1 MSDSGPDKQS
11 PAGAVNSSSG
21 GRPSRVTTDQ
31 QVESPDWEDPL
42 QTPVQFVRG
51 VGPARG
57 KLLEKLDIR
66 VAIDLLYNA
75 PRDVLDLSNVL
86 QPDELEAGEQQ
97 SVCGVV
103 VDTES
108 RRTKNGKA
116 MSAVLI
122 RCGRAFVRGVWF
134 NQPWVLKKF
143 RPDDVVLFSGK
154 PKRRSGRWEFS
165 NPHTQWLE
173 VDDPSG
179 EDGLPVAVVPR
190 YGLTDGLKMY
200 EISRCVKAAVEDY
213 VHLVPELLSA
223 ECLEAWELPGIREAI
238 TKLHLP
244 QSMDEY
250 NAAYRRL
257 VFQDLVEFQLAIAMR
272 RRVWWSGV
280 PAPKM
285 PCTAK
290 IDSRI
295 RRLFPFQ
302 MTAGQDQAIDDI
314 VADLNAGRPMHRL
327 LQADVG
333 SGKTAIA
340 MYGILVAIANG
351 YQAALMTPT
360 ELLATQHWQTIDKA
374 LAHSRVK
381 RLLLTG
387 NLTTG
392 QRKNAL
398 EEIRSGEAQLIIGT
412 QALIQKGVEFAN
424 LGLVVIDEQHKF
436 GVGQRASFSTGTQ
449 APHVLVMTATP
460 IPRSLCLTQ
469 FGDLDLTTMSDMPP
483 GRQPVKTFRV
493 FNANTRKRAWKFVRE
508 RLQEGRQVYVVCPR
522 VGESEEDDPQLQL
535 SFDDE
540 APQPSGTGASATGSS
555 SAAAVP
561 PAQEELIGSAEEL
574 FTDLQQDDLKG
585 FSVGLVHGRMSAQ
598 AKADAMEAFRSGETQ
613 ALVSTTVIE
622 VGVDVSNASVMVIQQ
637 AERFGLSQLHQLR
650 GRIGRGRHQGFCFL
664 FSDASATDVV
674 KRLSAMEKHTDGFKI
689 AEVDF
694 DLRGPGDIL
703 GSRQHGALP
712 LRFGHLI
719 KDREL
724 VEETR
729 QAAVE
734 LVKSGQFDDSLLA
747 PLKTAVLD
755 RFAELM
761 DLPRSG

>member
-1 MSDSGPDKQS
+1 MNDSDPNRQHQT
-11 PAGAVNSSSG
+11 GAV
-21 GRPSRVTTDQ
+21 RPSQRRPLRVTSDR

-42 QTPVQFVRG
+42 QTPVQFIRG
-51 VGPARG
+51 VGPERAL
-57 KLLEKLDIR
+57 LLEKLDIR

-75 PRDVLDLSNVL
+75 PRDVLDLSNVRT
-86 QPDELEAGEQQ
+86 PAELEPGVQQ

-108 RRTKNGKA
+108 RRTSTGKV

-134 NQPWVLKKF
+134 NQPWVIKKF
-143 RPDDVVLFSGK
+143 YSDNVVLFSGK
-154 PKRRSGRWEFS
+154 PKMRSGRWEFS

-173 VDDPSG
+173 ADDASS
-179 EDGLPVAVVPR
+179 EDGLPVAVIPR

-200 EISRCVKAAVEDY
+200 EIRRCVKAAVEDY
-213 VHLVPELLSA
+213 VHLVPELLSP
-223 ECLEAWELPGIREAI
+223 ECLEAWKLPGIREAI
-238 TKLHLP
+238 TRLHLP
-244 QSMDEY
+244 KSMDEY
-250 NAAYRRL
+250 RDAHRRL
-257 VFQDLVEFQLAIAMR
+257 VFQDLVEFQLAIALR

-295 RRLFPFQ
+295 RRLFPFE
-302 MTAGQDQAIDDI
+302 MTAGQDQAIADI

-381 RLLLTG
+381 RLMLTG
-387 NLTTG
+387 NLTPA
-392 QRKNAL
+392 QRKHAL
-398 EEIRSGEAQLIIGT
+398 EEIKSGEVQLVIGT
-412 QALIQKGVEFAN
+412 QALIQKGVEFSN

-436 GVGQRASFSTGTQ
+436 GVGQRAWFSTGKQ
-449 APHVLVMTATP
+449 SPHVLVMTATP

-483 GRQPVKTFRV
+483 GRQEVKTFRV
-493 FNANTRKRAWKFVRE
+493 YNATTRKRAWKFVRE

-535 SFDDE
+535 AFDNE
-540 APQPSGTGASATGSS
+540 QP
-555 SAAAVP
+555 VP
-561 PAQEELIGSAEEL
+561 PAAVAPIQDELIGSAEEL
-574 FTDLQQDDLKG
+574 FADLKKNELKG
-585 FSVGLVHGRMSAQ
+585 FTVDLVHGRMSAQ
-598 AKADAMEAFRSGETQ
+598 AKADAMDAFRTGETQ

-664 FSDASATDVV
+664 FSDASSTDVV
-674 KRLSAMEKHTDGFKI
+674 KRLSAMEKHTDGFRI

-734 LVKSGQFDDSLLA
+734 LVKSGEFDGPLLA

>member
-1 MSDSGPDKQS
+1 MSDPTSTNDRER
-11 PAGAVNSSSG
+11 
-21 GRPSRVTTDQ
+21 RPSRVTTDQ
-31 QVESPDWEDPL
+31 QVESPDWEDAL
-42 QTPVQFVRG
+42 QTPVQFVRN
-51 VGPARG
+51 VGPERA

-75 PRDVLDLSNVL
+75 PRDVLDLSNVKT
-86 QPDELEAGEQQ
+86 PAELEAGLQQ
-97 SVCGVV
+97 SVCGSV

-108 RRTKNGKA
+108 RRTSNGKT

-122 RCGRAFVRGVWF
+122 RSGRSFVRGVWF
-134 NQPWVLKKF
+134 NQPWILKRF
-143 RPDDVVLFSGK
+143 LPDNVVLFSGK
-154 PKRRSGRWEFS
+154 PKMRSGRWEFS

-173 VDDPSG
+173 NDDAAT
-179 EDGLPVAVVPR
+179 EDGLPVAVIPR
-190 YGLTDGLKMY
+190 YSLTDGLKMY
-200 EISRCVKAAVEDY
+200 EIRRAIKAAVEDY
-213 VHLVPELLSA
+213 VDLVPELLSP
-223 ECLEAWELPGIREAI
+223 ECLKTWKMPGIRDAI
-238 TKLHLP
+238 RKLHLP
-244 QSMDEY
+244 KSMDEY
-250 NAAYRRL
+250 REGYRRL
-257 VFQDLVEFQLAIAMR
+257 VFQDLVEFQLAIELR

-302 MTAGQDQAIDDI
+302 MTEGQDQAIADI

-381 RLLLTG
+381 RRMLTG
-387 NLTTG
+387 NLAPA
-392 QRKNAL
+392 QRKTAL
-398 EEIRSGEAQLIIGT
+398 EEIKSGDVQLIVGT
-412 QALIQKGVEFAN
+412 QALIQKGVEFSN

-436 GVGQRASFSTGTQ
+436 GVGQRAQFSSGTQ
-449 APHVLVMTATP
+449 SPHVLVMTATP

-483 GRQPVKTFRV
+483 GRQEVKTYRV
-493 FNANTRKRAWKFVRE
+493 YNANTRKRAWKFVRE

-522 VGESEEDDPQLQL
+522 VGETDEDDPQLEL
-535 SFDDE
+535 TFDE
-540 APQPSGTGASATGSS
+540 EFPELAAQPET
-555 SAAAVP
+555 VQP
-561 PAQEELIGSAEEL
+561 IEEELIGSAEEL
-574 FTDLQQDDLKG
+574 FNDLQKNELKG
-585 FSVGLVHGRMSAQ
+585 YSVGMVHGRMNAQ
-598 AKADAMEAFRSGETQ
+598 AKADAMEAFRTGETQ

-650 GRIGRGRHQGFCFL
+650 GRIGRGKHQGFCFL

-719 KDREL
+719 KDRKL

-729 QAAVE
+729 QAAIE
-734 LVKSGQFDDSLLA
+734 LVKSGQFDGPLLA
-747 PLKTAVLD
+747 PLKSAVLD

>member
-1 MSDSGPDKQS
+1 MSDSVPTNDRGR
-11 PAGAVNSSSG
+11 GA
-21 GRPSRVTTDQ
+21 SRVTDQ
-31 QVESPDWEDPL
+31 QVESPDLEDAL

-51 VGPARG
+51 VGPERA

-66 VAIDLLYNA
+66 VALDLLMNA
-75 PRDVLDLSNVL
+75 PRDVLDLSNVRT
-86 QPDELEAGEQQ
+86 PAELEAGVQQ
-97 SVCGVV
+97 SVCGQV
-103 VDTES
+103 VDTEA
-108 RRTKNGKA
+108 RRTSTGKM

-122 RCGRAFVRGVWF
+122 RSGRAFVRGVWF
-134 NQPWVLKKF
+134 NQPWILKKF
-143 RPDDVVLFSGK
+143 FPDNVVLFSGK
-154 PKRRSGRWEFS
+154 PKMRSGRWEFS

-173 VDDPSG
+173 NDDAAT
-179 EDGLPVAVVPR
+179 EDGLPVAVIPR
-190 YGLTDGLKMY
+190 YSLTDGLKMY
-200 EISRCVKAAVEDY
+200 EIRRATKAAVEDY
-213 VHLVPELLSA
+213 VDLVPELLSE
-223 ECLEAWELPGIREAI
+223 ECLDKWKLPGIRNAI
-238 TKLHLP
+238 RKLHLP
-244 QSMDEY
+244 QSMDDYREG
-250 NAAYRRL
+250 YRRL
-257 VFQDLVEFQLAIAMR
+257 VFQDLVEFQLAIELR
-272 RRVWWSGV
+272 RRVWWTGV

-295 RRLFPFQ
+295 RRLFPFNL
-302 MTAGQDQAIDDI
+302 TPGQNQAIADI

-340 MYGILVAIANG
+340 MYAILVAIAAG
-351 YQAALMTPT
+351 YQAVLMTPT

-381 RLLLTG
+381 RRMLTG
-387 NLTTG
+387 NLTPQ
-392 QRKNAL
+392 QRQKAL
-398 EEIRSGEAQLIIGT
+398 EEIRSGEVQLIVGT
-412 QALIQKGVEFAN
+412 QALIQKGVEFSN

-436 GVGQRASFSTGTQ
+436 GVGQRAKFSTGTQ
-449 APHVLVMTATP
+449 SPHVLVMTATP

-483 GRQPVKTFRV
+483 GRQEVKTYRV
-493 FNANTRKRAWKFVRE
+493 YNANTRKRAWKFVRE

-522 VGESEEDDPQLQL
+522 VGESQEEESQLEL
-535 SFDDE
+535 SFDE
-540 APQPSGTGASATGSS
+540 EFPELSEKPQSTSPI
-555 SAAAVP
+555 
-561 PAQEELIGSAEEL
+561 QEELIGSAEEL
-574 FTDLQQDDLKG
+574 FEDLQKNELKD
-585 FSVGLVHGRMSAQ
+585 FNVGLVHGRMNAQ
-598 AKADAMEAFRSGETQ
+598 AKADAMEAFRLGETQ

-622 VGVDVSNASVMVIQQ
+622 VGVDVSNASVMVVQQ

-650 GRIGRGRHQGFCFL
+650 GRIGRGKHQGFCFL

-712 LRFGHLI
+712 LKFGHLI
-719 KDREL
+719 KDRKL

-729 QAAVE
+729 DAAVE
-734 LVKSGQFDDSLLA
+734 LVKSGQFDSPLLA
-747 PLKTAVLD
+747 PLKSTVLD

>member
-1 MSDSGPDKQS
+1 MLVTELARPRRFRIGCSSMSDAS
-11 PAGAVNSSSG
+11 PSNEHS
-21 GRPSRVTTDQ
+21 RPPSRVTTDQ
-31 QVESPDWEDPL
+31 QVESPDWEDAL

-51 VGPARG
+51 VGPERAA
-57 KLLEKLDIR
+57 LLEKLDIR

-75 PRDVLDLSNVL
+75 PRDVLDLSNVRT
-86 QPDELEAGEQQ
+86 PAELEAGLQQ
-97 SVCGVV
+97 SVCGQV

-108 RRTKNGKA
+108 RRTSNGKT

-134 NQPWVLKKF
+134 NQPWILKRF
-143 RPDDVVLFSGK
+143 FPDNVVLFSGK
-154 PKRRSGRWEFS
+154 PKMRSGRWEFS

-173 VDDPSG
+173 NDDAAT
-179 EDGLPVAVVPR
+179 EDGLPVAVIPR

-200 EISRCVKAAVEDY
+200 EIRRATKAAVEDY
-213 VHLVPELLSA
+213 VDLIPELLSPEA
-223 ECLEAWELPGIREAI
+223 LETWKLLGIREAI

-244 QSMDEY
+244 KSMDEY
-250 NAAYRRL
+250 REGYRRL
-257 VFQDLVEFQLAIAMR
+257 VFQDLVEFQLAIELR

-295 RRLFPFQ
+295 RRLFPFN
-302 MTAGQDQAIDDI
+302 MTPGQNLAIADI

-340 MYGILVAIANG
+340 MYAILVAIANG
-351 YQAALMTPT
+351 HQAALMTPT

-381 RLLLTG
+381 RRMLTG
-387 NLTTG
+387 NLTPV
-392 QRKNAL
+392 QRQTVL
-398 EEIRSGEAQLIIGT
+398 EEIRSGEVQLIIGT
-412 QALIQKGVEFAN
+412 QALIQKGVEFSN

-436 GVGQRASFSTGTQ
+436 GVGQRAQFSTGTQ
-449 APHVLVMTATP
+449 TPHVLVMTATP

-483 GRQPVKTFRV
+483 GRQEVKTYRV
-493 FNANTRKRAWKFVRE
+493 YNANTRKRAWKFVRE

-522 VGESEEDDPQLQL
+522 VGETEEDDPQLEL
-535 SFDDE
+535 SFDE
-540 APQPSGTGASATGSS
+540 EFPELAEKPEVVQSI
-555 SAAAVP
+555 
-561 PAQEELIGSAEEL
+561 QEELIGSAEEL
-574 FTDLQQDDLKG
+574 FEDLQKNELKG
-585 FSVGLVHGRMSAQ
+585 FSVGMVHGRMNAQ
-598 AKADAMEAFRSGETQ
+598 AKADAMEAFRTGETQ

-650 GRIGRGRHQGFCFL
+650 GRIGRGKHQGFCFL

-719 KDREL
+719 KDRKL

-729 QAAVE
+729 DAAVE
-734 LVKSGQFDDSLLA
+734 LVKSGQFDGPLLA
-747 PLKTAVLD
+747 PLKSAVLD

>member
-1 MSDSGPDKQS
+1 MSDAS
-11 PAGAVNSSSG
+11 PSNKHS
-21 GRPSRVTTDQ
+21 RPLRVTTDQ
-31 QVESPDWEDPL
+31 QVESPDWEDAL
-42 QTPVQFVRG
+42 QTPVQFVRS
-51 VGPARG
+51 VGPERAA
-57 KLLEKLDIR
+57 LLENLDIR

-75 PRDVLDLSNVL
+75 PRDVLDLSNVKT
-86 QPDELEAGEQQ
+86 PAELEAGMQQ
-97 SVCGVV
+97 SVCGKV

-108 RRTKNGKA
+108 RRTSNGKT

-134 NQPWVLKKF
+134 NQPWILKRF
-143 RPDDVVLFSGK
+143 FPDNVVLFSGK
-154 PKRRSGRWEFS
+154 PKMRSGRWEFS

-173 VDDPSG
+173 NDDAAT
-179 EDGLPVAVVPR
+179 EDGLPVTVIPR

-200 EISRCVKAAVEDY
+200 EIRRATKATVEDF
-213 VHLVPELLSA
+213 VHLVPELFSPEA
-223 ECLEAWELPGIREAI
+223 LESWKLLGIREAI

-244 QSMDEY
+244 KSMDEY
-250 NAAYRRL
+250 REGYRRL
-257 VFQDLVEFQLAIAMR
+257 VFQDLVEFQLAIELR

-295 RRLFPFQ
+295 RRLFPFNL
-302 MTAGQDQAIDDI
+302 TPGQNQAIADI

-340 MYGILVAIANG
+340 MYAILVAIANG
-351 YQAALMTPT
+351 HQAVLMTPT
-360 ELLATQHWQTIDKA
+360 ELLTTQHWQTIDKA

-381 RLLLTG
+381 RRMLTG
-387 NLTTG
+387 NLTSQ
-392 QRKNAL
+392 QRQNVL
-398 EEIRSGEAQLIIGT
+398 EEIRSGDVQLIIGT
-412 QALIQKGVEFAN
+412 QALIQKSVTFSN

-436 GVGQRASFSTGTQ
+436 GVGQRAKFSTGIQ
-449 APHVLVMTATP
+449 SPHILVMTATP

-483 GRQPVKTFRV
+483 GRQTVKTFRV
-493 FNANTRKRAWKFVRE
+493 YNANTRKRAWKFVRE
-508 RLQEGRQVYVVCPR
+508 RLQEGRQVYIVCPR
-522 VGESEEDDPQLQL
+522 VGETEADAGQLEL
-535 SFDDE
+535 SFDE
-540 APQPSGTGASATGSS
+540 EFPELSEK
-555 SAAAVP
+555 
-561 PAQEELIGSAEEL
+561 PAEPVQETLIGSAEEL
-574 FTDLQQDDLKG
+574 FEDLQKNELKG
-585 FSVGLVHGRMSAQ
+585 FSVGMVHGRMNTQ
-598 AKADAMEAFRSGETQ
+598 AKADAMEAFRTGETQ

-650 GRIGRGRHQGFCFL
+650 GRIGRGKHQGFCFL
-664 FSDASATDVV
+664 FSDASSTDVV

-703 GSRQHGALP
+703 GSRQHGSLP

-719 KDREL
+719 KDRKL

-729 QAAVE
+729 EAAVE
-734 LVKSGQFDDSLLA
+734 LVKSGQFDDPLLA
-747 PLKTAVLD
+747 PLKSAVLD

>member
-1 MSDSGPDKQS
+1 MSDRI
-11 PAGAVNSSSG
+11 PANDRRPRSS
-21 GRPSRVTTDQ
+21 RITTDQ
-31 QVESPDWEDPL
+31 QVESPDWEDAL

-51 VGPARG
+51 VGPERA

-66 VAIDLLYNA
+66 VVLDLLFNA
-75 PRDVLDLSNVL
+75 PRDVLDLSNVRT
-86 QPDELEAGEQQ
+86 PDEIEAGVQQ
-97 SVCGVV
+97 SVCGTV

-108 RRTKNGKA
+108 RRTSTGKI

-122 RCGRAFVRGVWF
+122 RSGRTFIRGVWF

-143 RPDDVVLFSGK
+143 FPDNVVLFSGK
-154 PKRRSGRWEFS
+154 PKKRSGRWEFS

-173 VDDPSG
+173 NDDSTT
-179 EDGLPVAVVPR
+179 EDGLPVAVIPR

-200 EISRCVKAAVEDY
+200 EIRRAVKAAVEDY
-213 VHLVPELLSA
+213 VDLVPELLSK
-223 ECLEAWELPGIREAI
+223 ECLDQWKLPDIRDAI
-238 TKLHLP
+238 RKLHLP
-244 QSMDEY
+244 GSMDEY
-250 NAAYRRL
+250 REGYRRL
-257 VFQDLVEFQLAIAMR
+257 VFQDLVEFQLAIELR
-272 RRVWWSGV
+272 RQVWWSGV

-295 RRLFPFQ
+295 RRLFPFN
-302 MTAGQDQAIDDI
+302 MTPGQNQAIADV

-340 MYGILVAIANG
+340 MYAILVAIANG
-351 YQAALMTPT
+351 HQAALMTPT

-374 LAHSRVK
+374 LKHSRV
-381 RLLLTG
+381 RRRILTG
-387 NLTTG
+387 NLSPQ
-392 QRKNAL
+392 QRQKAL
-398 EEIRSGEAQLIIGT
+398 EEIRSGEVQLIVGT
-412 QALIQKGVEFAN
+412 QALIQKGVEFSN

-436 GVGQRASFSTGTQ
+436 GVGQRAKFSTGSQ
-449 APHVLVMTATP
+449 SPHVLVMTATP

-483 GRQPVKTFRV
+483 GRQEVKTYRV
-493 FNANTRKRAWKFVRE
+493 YNANTRKRAWKFVRE

-522 VGESEEDDPQLQL
+522 VGESEDGSPQLEL
-535 SFDDE
+535 SFDE
-540 APQPSGTGASATGSS
+540 QFPELSEKPQ
-555 SAAAVP
+555 AVT
-561 PAQEELIGSAEEL
+561 EELIGNAEEL
-574 FTDLQQDDLKG
+574 FEDLRNNELKG
-585 FSVGLVHGRMSAQ
+585 FQIGLVHGRMNAQ
-598 AKADAMEAFRSGETQ
+598 AKADAMEAFRLGETQ
-613 ALVSTTVIE
+613 VLVSTTVIE

-637 AERFGLSQLHQLR
+637 AEKFGLSQLHQLR

-703 GSRQHGALP
+703 GSRQHGSLP

-719 KDREL
+719 KDRKL

-734 LVKSGQFDDSLLA
+734 LVRSGQFDSPLLA
-747 PLKTAVLD
+747 PLKSTVLD

>member
-1 MSDSGPDKQS
+1 MSESGPDKQK
-11 PAGAVNSSSG
+11 PAGGVNSSDLRS
-21 GRPSRVTTDQ
+21 SRVTTDQ

-51 VGPARG
+51 VGPARA

-66 VAIDLLYNA
+66 VALELLYNA
-75 PRDVLDLSNVL
+75 PRDVLDLSNVR

-97 SVCGVV
+97 SVCGSV

-108 RRTKNGKA
+108 RRTSNGKA

-173 VDDPSG
+173 VEDASG

-213 VHLVPELLSA
+213 VDLVPELLSA
-223 ECLEAWELPGIREAI
+223 ECLETWKLPGIREAI

-244 QSMDEY
+244 KSMDEY
-250 NAAYRRL
+250 RDGYRRL

-333 SGKTAIA
+333 AGKTAIA

-387 NLTTG
+387 NLTPG
-392 QRKNAL
+392 QRKNSL
-398 EEIRSGEAQLIIGT
+398 EEIKSGEAQLIIGT
-412 QALIQKGVEFAN
+412 QALIQKGVEFSN

-436 GVGQRASFSTGTQ
+436 GVGQRASFSTGEQT
-449 APHVLVMTATP
+449 PHVLVMTATP

-469 FGDLDLTTMSDMPP
+469 FGDLDLTTVSDMPP

-522 VGESEEDDPQLQL
+522 VGETEENDPQLEL
-535 SFDDE
+535 SFDE
-540 APQPSGTGASATGSS
+540 EFPELASKPQPIE
-555 SAAAVP
+555 
-561 PAQEELIGSAEEL
+561 EELIGSAEEL
-574 FTDLQQDDLKG
+574 FADLQKDELKG
-585 FSVGLVHGRMSAQ
+585 FTVGLVHGRMSAQ
-598 AKADAMEAFRSGETQ
+598 AKADAMDAFRTGETQ

-734 LVKSGQFDDSLLA
+734 LVKSGQFDDPLLA
-747 PLKTAVLD
+747 PLKSAVLD

>member
-1 MSDSGPDKQS
+1 MSDSEQ
-11 PAGAVNSSSG
+11 
-21 GRPSRVTTDQ
+21 RPSRVTTDQ

-51 VGPARG
+51 VGPVRA

-66 VAIDLLYNA
+66 LAIDLLYNP
-75 PRDVLDLSNVL
+75 PRDVLDLSDVR
-86 QPDELEAGEQQ
+86 QPDQLEAGVQQ
-97 SVCGVV
+97 SVCGSV

-108 RRTKNGKA
+108 RLTSNGKT

-143 RPDDVVLFSGK
+143 QPDNVVLFSGK
-154 PKRRSGRWEFS
+154 PKLHSGRWEFS

-173 VDDPSG
+173 VDDASS

-200 EISRCVKAAVEDY
+200 EIRRAVKAAVEDY
-213 VHLVPELLSA
+213 VDLVPELLSS
-223 ECLEAWELPGIREAI
+223 ECLKAWQLLGIREAI
-238 TKLHLP
+238 TRLHLP
-244 QSMDEY
+244 KSMDEY
-250 NAAYRRL
+250 RAAYRRL

-285 PCTAK
+285 PCNAK

-295 RRLFPFQ
+295 RRLFPFE
-302 MTAGQDQAIDDI
+302 MTTGQDQAIADI
-314 VADLNAGRPMHRL
+314 VADMNAGRPMHRL

-333 SGKTAIA
+333 AGKTAIA
-340 MYGILVAIANG
+340 GAGALVAIANG
-351 YQAALMTPT
+351 HQAALMTPT

-381 RLLLTG
+381 RLMLTG
-387 NLTTG
+387 NLTAS
-392 QRKNAL
+392 QRKHAL
-398 EEIRSGEAQLIIGT
+398 EEIKSGETQLIIGT
-412 QALIQKGVEFAN
+412 QALIQKGVEFSN

-436 GVGQRASFSTGTQ
+436 GVGQRASFSTGSQT
-449 APHVLVMTATP
+449 PHVLVMTATP

-493 FNANTRKRAWKFVRE
+493 YNANTRKRAWKFVRE

-522 VGESEEDDPQLQL
+522 VGEVDENDQQLQL
-535 SFDDE
+535 MFDDE
-540 APQPSGTGASATGSS
+540 LPLESESKL
-555 SAAAVP
+555 AVP
-561 PAQEELIGSAEEL
+561 EEITGSAEEL
-574 FTDLQQDDLKG
+574 FAELQEGELKG
-585 FSVGLVHGRMSAQ
+585 FNVGIVHGRMNAQ
-598 AKADAMEAFRSGETQ
+598 AKADAMDSFRTGETQ

-622 VGVDVSNASVMVIQQ
+622 VGVDVSNATTMVIHQ

-674 KRLSAMEKHTDGFKI
+674 KRLSAMEKYTDGFKI

-719 KDREL
+719 KDRKL

-734 LVKSGQFDDSLLA
+734 LVKSGQFDGPLLA
-747 PLKTAVLD
+747 PLKSAVLD

>member
-1 MSDSGPDKQS
+1 MSDPER
-11 PAGAVNSSSG
+11 
-21 GRPSRVTTDQ
+21 RPSRVTTDQ
-31 QVESPDWEDPL
+31 QVESPDFEDAL
-42 QTPVQFVRG
+42 QTPVQLVRG
-51 VGPARG
+51 VGPERAA
-57 KLLEKLDIR
+57 LLEKLDIR

-75 PRDVLDLSNVL
+75 PRDVLDLSNVRT
-86 QPDELEAGEQQ
+86 PAELEAGLQQ
-97 SVCGVV
+97 SVCGQV

-108 RRTKNGKA
+108 RRTSNGKT

-134 NQPWVLKKF
+134 NQPWILKRF
-143 RPDDVVLFSGK
+143 FPDNVVLFSGK
-154 PKRRSGRWEFS
+154 PKMRSGRWEFS

-173 VDDPSG
+173 KDDAAT
-179 EDGLPVAVVPR
+179 EDGLPVAVIPR

-200 EISRCVKAAVEDY
+200 EIRRATKAAVEDY
-213 VHLVPELLSA
+213 VDLVPELLSPEA
-223 ECLEAWELPGIREAI
+223 LESWELPGIRESI

-244 QSMDEY
+244 KSMDEY
-250 NAAYRRL
+250 REGHRRL
-257 VFQDLVEFQLAIAMR
+257 VFQDLVEFQLAIELR
-272 RRVWWSGV
+272 RRDWWSGV

-295 RRLFPFQ
+295 RRLFPFN
-302 MTAGQDQAIDDI
+302 MTPGQNQAIVDI

-340 MYGILVAIANG
+340 MYAILVAIANG
-351 YQAALMTPT
+351 HQTALMTPT

-374 LAHSRVK
+374 LSHSRVK
-381 RLLLTG
+381 RRMLTG
-387 NLTTG
+387 NLTPQ
-392 QRKNAL
+392 QRQKVL
-398 EEIRSGEAQLIIGT
+398 EEIRSGEVQLIIGT
-412 QALIQKGVEFAN
+412 QALIQKGVEFSN

-436 GVGQRASFSTGTQ
+436 GVGQRAQFSTGTQ
-449 APHVLVMTATP
+449 SPHVLVMTATP

-483 GRQPVKTFRV
+483 GRQ
-493 FNANTRKRAWKFVRE
+493 
-508 RLQEGRQVYVVCPR
+508 EGRQVYVVCPR
-522 VGESEEDDPQLQL
+522 VGESEEGNPQLEL
-535 SFDDE
+535 SFDE
-540 APQPSGTGASATGSS
+540 EFPELSEKPAPIE
-555 SAAAVP
+555 
-561 PAQEELIGSAEEL
+561 EELIGSAEEL
-574 FTDLQQDDLKG
+574 FEDLQKNELKG
-585 FSVGLVHGRMSAQ
+585 FNVGMVHGRMKAQ
-598 AKADAMEAFRSGETQ
+598 AKADAMEAFRTGETQ
-613 ALVSTTVIE
+613 TLVSTTVIE

-650 GRIGRGRHQGFCFL
+650 GRIGRGKHQGFCFL

-674 KRLSAMEKHTDGFKI
+674 KRLSAMEKYTDGFKI

-719 KDREL
+719 KDRKL

-734 LVKSGQFDDSLLA
+734 LVRSGQFDDPLLA
-747 PLKTAVLD
+747 PLKSAVLD

>member
-1 MSDSGPDKQS
+1 MSDPTPTNDRER
-11 PAGAVNSSSG
+11 
-21 GRPSRVTTDQ
+21 RPSRVTTDQ
-31 QVESPDWEDPL
+31 QVESPDWEDAL
-42 QTPVQFVRG
+42 QTPVQFVRN
-51 VGPARG
+51 VGPDRA

-75 PRDVLDLSNVL
+75 PRDVLDLSNVRA
-86 QPDELEAGEQQ
+86 PAELEAGLQQ
-97 SVCGVV
+97 SVCGSV

-108 RRTKNGKA
+108 RRTSNGKT

-134 NQPWVLKKF
+134 NQPWILKRF
-143 RPDDVVLFSGK
+143 FPDNVVLFSGK
-154 PKRRSGRWEFS
+154 PKMRSGRWEFS

-173 VDDPSG
+173 NDDAAT

-200 EISRCVKAAVEDY
+200 EIRRATKAAVEDY
-213 VHLVPELLSA
+213 VDLVPELLSP
-223 ECLEAWELPGIREAI
+223 ETLEAWQLPGIREAI

-244 QSMDEY
+244 KSMDEY
-250 NAAYRRL
+250 REGYRRL
-257 VFQDLVEFQLAIAMR
+257 VFQDLVEFQLAIELR

-295 RRLFPFQ
+295 RRLFPFNL
-302 MTAGQDQAIDDI
+302 TPGQNLAIADI
-314 VADLNAGRPMHRL
+314 IADLNAGRPMHRL

-340 MYGILVAIANG
+340 MYAILVAIANG
-351 YQAALMTPT
+351 HQAALMTPT

-374 LAHSRVK
+374 LSHSRVK
-381 RLLLTG
+381 RRMLTG
-387 NLTTG
+387 NLTPA
-392 QRKNAL
+392 QRQTVL
-398 EEIRSGEAQLIIGT
+398 EEIRSGEVQLIIGT
-412 QALIQKGVEFAN
+412 QSLIQKGVEFSN

-436 GVGQRASFSTGTQ
+436 GVGQRAQFSTGTQ
-449 APHVLVMTATP
+449 SPHVLVMTATP

-483 GRQPVKTFRV
+483 GRQEVKTYRV
-493 FNANTRKRAWKFVRE
+493 YNATTRKRAWKFVRE

-522 VGESEEDDPQLQL
+522 VGEAEEDDPQLELTFDEEFPEL
-535 SFDDE
+535 SE
-540 APQPSGTGASATGSS
+540 KPEPVQPI
-555 SAAAVP
+555 
-561 PAQEELIGSAEEL
+561 QEELIGSAEEL
-574 FTDLQQDDLKG
+574 FEDLKKNDLKG
-585 FSVGLVHGRMSAQ
+585 FSVGMVHGRMNAQ

-650 GRIGRGRHQGFCFL
+650 GRIGRGKHQGFCFL

-674 KRLSAMEKHTDGFKI
+674 KRLSAMEKYTDGFKI

-719 KDREL
+719 KDRKL

-734 LVKSGQFDDSLLA
+734 LVKSGQFDGPLLA
-747 PLKTAVLD
+747 PLKSAVLD

>member
-1 MSDSGPDKQS
+1 MSDAS
-11 PAGAVNSSSG
+11 PNNKHS
-21 GRPSRVTTDQ
+21 RPSRVTTDQ
-31 QVESPDWEDPL
+31 QVESPDWEDAL
-42 QTPVQFVRG
+42 QTPVQFVRS
-51 VGPARG
+51 VGPERAA
-57 KLLEKLDIR
+57 LLENLDIR

-75 PRDVLDLSNVL
+75 PRDVLDLSNVKT
-86 QPDELEAGEQQ
+86 PAELEAGMQQ
-97 SVCGVV
+97 SVCGQV

-108 RRTKNGKA
+108 RRTSNGKT

-134 NQPWVLKKF
+134 NQPWILKRF
-143 RPDDVVLFSGK
+143 FPDNVVLFSGK
-154 PKRRSGRWEFS
+154 PKMRSGRWEFS

-173 VDDPSG
+173 NDDAAT
-179 EDGLPVAVVPR
+179 EDGLPVAVIPR

-200 EISRCVKAAVEDY
+200 EIRRATKAAVEDF
-213 VHLVPELLSA
+213 VDLVPELLSPEA
-223 ECLEAWELPGIREAI
+223 LESWKLLGIREAI

-244 QSMDEY
+244 KSMDEY
-250 NAAYRRL
+250 REGYRRL
-257 VFQDLVEFQLAIAMR
+257 VFQDLVEFQLAIELR

-295 RRLFPFQ
+295 RRLFPFNL
-302 MTAGQDQAIDDI
+302 TPGQNQAIADI

-340 MYGILVAIANG
+340 MYAILVAIANG
-351 YQAALMTPT
+351 HQAVLMTPT
-360 ELLATQHWQTIDKA
+360 ELLTTQHWQTIDKA

-381 RLLLTG
+381 RRMLTG
-387 NLTTG
+387 NLTPQ
-392 QRKNAL
+392 QRQNVL
-398 EEIRSGEAQLIIGT
+398 EEIRSGEVQLIIGT
-412 QALIQKGVEFAN
+412 QALIQKGVAFSN

-436 GVGQRASFSTGTQ
+436 GVGQRATFSTGIQ
-449 APHVLVMTATP
+449 SPHVLVMTATP

-483 GRQPVKTFRV
+483 GRQKVKTFRV
-493 FNANTRKRAWKFVRE
+493 YNVNTRKRAWKFVRE
-508 RLQEGRQVYVVCPR
+508 RLQEGRQVYIVCPR
-522 VGESEEDDPQLQL
+522 VGETEEDDAQLEL
-535 SFDDE
+535 SFDEEFPELSEKPAEPVQE
-540 APQPSGTGASATGSS
+540 A
-555 SAAAVP
+555 
-561 PAQEELIGSAEEL
+561 LIGSAEEL
-574 FTDLQQDDLKG
+574 FEDLQKNELKG
-585 FSVGLVHGRMSAQ
+585 FSVGMVHGRMNAQ
-598 AKADAMEAFRSGETQ
+598 AKADAMEAFRTGETQ

-650 GRIGRGRHQGFCFL
+650 GRIGRGKHQSFCFL
-664 FSDASATDVV
+664 FSDASSTDVV

-703 GSRQHGALP
+703 GSRQHGSLP

-719 KDREL
+719 KDRKL
-724 VEETR
+724 IEETR
-729 QAAVE
+729 EAAVE
-734 LVKSGQFDDSLLA
+734 LVKSGQFDDPLLA
-747 PLKTAVLD
+747 PLKSAVLD

>member
-1 MSDSGPDKQS
+1 MSDAS
-11 PAGAVNSSSG
+11 PSNKHS
-21 GRPSRVTTDQ
+21 RPSRVTTDQ
-31 QVESPDWEDPL
+31 QVESPDWEDAL
-42 QTPVQFVRG
+42 QTPVQFVRS
-51 VGPARG
+51 VGPERAA
-57 KLLEKLDIR
+57 LLENLDIR

-75 PRDVLDLSNVL
+75 PRDVLDLSNVKT
-86 QPDELEAGEQQ
+86 PAELEAGMQQ
-97 SVCGVV
+97 SVCGKV

-108 RRTKNGKA
+108 RRISNGKT

-134 NQPWVLKKF
+134 NQPWILKRF
-143 RPDDVVLFSGK
+143 FPDNVVLFSGK
-154 PKRRSGRWEFS
+154 PKMRSGRWEFS

-173 VDDPSG
+173 NDDAAT
-179 EDGLPVAVVPR
+179 EDGLPVTVIPR

-200 EISRCVKAAVEDY
+200 EIRRATKATVEDF
-213 VHLVPELLSA
+213 VHLVPELFSPEA
-223 ECLEAWELPGIREAI
+223 LESWKLLGIREAI

-244 QSMDEY
+244 KSMDEY
-250 NAAYRRL
+250 REGYRRL
-257 VFQDLVEFQLAIAMR
+257 VFQDLVEFQLAIELR

-295 RRLFPFQ
+295 RRLFPFNL
-302 MTAGQDQAIDDI
+302 TPGQNQAIADI

-340 MYGILVAIANG
+340 MYAILVAIANG
-351 YQAALMTPT
+351 HQAVLMTPT
-360 ELLATQHWQTIDKA
+360 ELLTTQHWQTIDKA

-381 RLLLTG
+381 RRMLTG
-387 NLTTG
+387 NLTSQ
-392 QRKNAL
+392 QRQNVL
-398 EEIRSGEAQLIIGT
+398 EEIRSGDVQLIIGT
-412 QALIQKGVEFAN
+412 QALIQKSVTFSN

-436 GVGQRASFSTGTQ
+436 GVGQRAKFSTGIQ
-449 APHVLVMTATP
+449 SPHVLVMTATP

-483 GRQPVKTFRV
+483 GRQTVKTFRV
-493 FNANTRKRAWKFVRE
+493 YNANTRKRAWKFVRE
-508 RLQEGRQVYVVCPR
+508 RLQEGRQVYIVCPR
-522 VGESEEDDPQLQL
+522 VGETEADAGQLEL
-535 SFDDE
+535 SFDE
-540 APQPSGTGASATGSS
+540 EFPELSEK
-555 SAAAVP
+555 
-561 PAQEELIGSAEEL
+561 PAEPVQETLIGSAEEL
-574 FTDLQQDDLKG
+574 FEDLQKNELKG
-585 FSVGLVHGRMSAQ
+585 FSVGMVHGRMNTQ
-598 AKADAMEAFRSGETQ
+598 AKADAMEAFRTGETQ

-650 GRIGRGRHQGFCFL
+650 GRIGRGKHQGFCFL
-664 FSDASATDVV
+664 FSDASSTDVV

-703 GSRQHGALP
+703 GSRQHGSLP

-719 KDREL
+719 KDRKL

-729 QAAVE
+729 EAAVE
-734 LVKSGQFDDSLLA
+734 LVKSGQFDDPLLA
-747 PLKTAVLD
+747 PLKSAVLD